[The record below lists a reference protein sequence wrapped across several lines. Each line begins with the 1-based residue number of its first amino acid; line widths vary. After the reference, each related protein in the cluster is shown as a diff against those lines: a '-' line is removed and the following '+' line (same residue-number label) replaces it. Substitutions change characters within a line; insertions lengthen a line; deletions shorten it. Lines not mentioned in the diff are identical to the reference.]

1 MFTENGIEN
10 AKRRDRFIAR
20 RAPVDFDDG
29 PMPLSAHP
37 AEPGY
42 SFTHGALR
50 LVKDSMELRVT
61 AMPVPRAVMRRGRGS
76 CWEPFL
82 PEFRLVHPYRP
93 ARTGTGPRAAA
104 GKKAGSADQLCF
116 DFFDDTIDR
125 DPLRT
130 LTPAQRRQRAFD
142 QFRFSLP
149 KPVARVLEPFRT
161 HQWPLL
167 VLLHHDPGALEL
179 AEANPALAFV
189 LAQKLKAD
197 HELIAALRC
206 SSMRQRDLLEVLGL
220 PASPAAVNLFRKIAP
235 ASLSGDNWT
244 SLVGVLQDE
253 LAAGKSRLNHLP
265 SINSGVVEILADPR
279 ASRAATPTLLSE
291 VARDRS
297 ENYRGRVVHMITS
310 TLRMQDELRTGDRC
324 REFQSLA
331 RLRTVH
337 EEVSENYR
345 RRVRQLIDAN
355 EHANDPFFSPPIPGI
370 AGRIEPITS
379 AAGLVDEGEEQGNCV
394 ASYASRVAAGH
405 TFIYRVL
412 HPERATLSIS
422 MKTPFGGWEID
433 ELETKFNTD
442 ASEETEA
449 YVQAWLDRHRQ
460 FR

>member
-20 RAPVDFDDG
+20 RAPVDLDDG

-37 AEPGY
+37 AEPGI
-42 SFTHGALR
+42 SFSNGALR
-50 LVKDSMELRVT
+50 LVKDSMELRIT
-61 AMPVPRAVMRRGRGS
+61 ASPVPHAVMRRGRGS
-76 CWEPFL
+76 CWEPFQ

-93 ARTGTGPRAAA
+93 LKTRASTAKKSGP
-104 GKKAGSADQLCF
+104 ADQLCF
-116 DFFDDTIDR
+116 DFFDDTVDR

-142 QFRFSLP
+142 QFRFSLA

-161 HQWPLL
+161 HQWALL

-179 AEANPALAFV
+179 AGANPALAFV

-197 HELIAALRC
+197 RELIAALRC

-220 PASPAAVNLFRKIAP
+220 PAAPAAVNLFRKIAP

-244 SLVGVLQDE
+244 AIVRVLQEE
-253 LAAGKSRLNHLP
+253 LTAGKSRLNHLP
-265 SINSGVVEILADPR
+265 SINSGVVEILADAR

-291 VARDRS
+291 VALDRS

-310 TLRMQDELRTGDRC
+310 TLRMQDELRTGNRC
-324 REFQSLA
+324 QQFPTLA

-337 EEVSENYR
+337 DEVSEHYR

-355 EHANDPFFSPPIPGI
+355 EHANDPFFSPPVPGI

-412 HPERATLSIS
+412 YPERATLSIT

-442 ASEETEA
+442 ASEETEE
-449 YVQAWLDRHRQ
+449 YVQAWLDRHRP

>member
-1 MFTENGIEN
+1 MFTPNGIEN
-10 AKRRDRFIAR
+10 AAR
-20 RAPVDFDDG
+20 RHQSIASAAAVRVDDG

-42 SFTHGALR
+42 SFTNGALR

-76 CWEPFL
+76 CWEPFQ

-93 ARTGTGPRAAA
+93 VKVGPRVAAR
-104 GKKAGSADQLCF
+104 KKAGPADQLCF
-116 DFFDDTIDR
+116 EFFDDTIDR

-130 LTPAQRRQRAFD
+130 LTPAQRRKRAFD

-161 HQWPLL
+161 HQWALL

-179 AEANPALAFV
+179 AGANPALAFV

-220 PASPAAVNLFRKIAP
+220 PAAAAAVNLFRKIDP

-244 SLVGVLQDE
+244 AIVSVLQEE
-253 LAAGKSRLNHLP
+253 LAGGKSRLNHLP

-279 ASRAATPTLLSE
+279 ASQAATPTLLSE
-291 VARDRS
+291 VAMDRS

-324 REFQSLA
+324 HQFQNLA

-355 EHANDPFFSPPIPGI
+355 EHANDPFFSPPLPGI